1 MSTRYETKT
10 IEHLGLVA
18 TMFDELGVGE
28 LIDQLIPQD
37 FEQRQVTVGQAV
49 KAMVLHGLGFA
60 NRRLYLTPH
69 FFRNKPTEHLLGQ
82 GITAEMLNDDT
93 LGKALDQ
100 LHAYGVSE
108 LYSVIAAQAVTRL
121 GLRPTVGHQDI
132 TSFHTDGV
140 YNSETPP
147 DPNAGVVH
155 ITRGYSRDGKAELN
169 QVALELIHEHQ
180 ARLPVAMQVLD
191 GNQNDQQ
198 TMCTSV
204 GAHIEQLRA
213 VGIGMLVKDSAGY
226 SDNALQAHE
235 AAGLKW
241 ITRVPATLAEVKMLL
256 EATDPT
262 TLQPLAEGY
271 RYRKVSSTY
280 AGVPQR
286 WLLIHSEAA
295 MARASKTVTRQ
306 LLKTTEQERKAFA
319 QLCRQAF
326 ACEQDAWGALAA
338 FQNDL
343 KALSIQEAS
352 VVKTAHYGKSGR
364 PSHERAPHRISYHL
378 QGLLVTPLRHYQEC
392 LTREAL
398 FVLATNELDA
408 DVVNDAEILA
418 TYKAQSISERGF
430 RFLKDPMFLAATL
443 FLKKVERI
451 MALLMV
457 MTVCLLVYAALE
469 HRIRTTLATRGVH
482 VPDQKGNPTQKP
494 TARWVFELFLDVHLL
509 SISTSTTE
517 VMTMNLNEDLRMLLG
532 LLGSAYQEA
541 YP

>member
-1 MSTRYETKT
+1 
-10 IEHLGLVA
+10 
-18 TMFDELGVGE
+18 
-28 LIDQLIPQD
+28 
-37 FEQRQVTVGQAV
+37 
-49 KAMVLHGLGFA
+49 MVLNGLGFA
-60 NRRLYLTPH
+60 TRRLYLTPH
-69 FFRNKPTEHLLGQ
+69 FFQNKPTEQLVGT

-100 LHAYGVSE
+100 LHGYGVSE

-132 TSFHTDGV
+132 TSFHTDGQ
-140 YNSETPP
+140 YNSATPP
-147 DPNAGVVH
+147 DPDARVVH
-155 ITRGYSRDGKAELN
+155 ITRGYSRDRKADLN

-180 ARLPVAMQVLD
+180 ASLPVALHVLD

-198 TMCTSV
+198 TMGTSV
-204 GAHIEQLRA
+204 GTHIEQLRA

-226 SDNALQAHE
+226 SDTALQAHE
-235 AAGLKW
+235 AAGLTW
-241 ITRVPATLAEVKMLL
+241 ITRVPATLAAVKTLV
-256 EATDPT
+256 EETDPT
-262 TLQPLAEGY
+262 TLQALAEGY
-271 RYRKVSSTY
+271 RYRKVSSNY

-286 WLLIHSEAA
+286 WLLIHSDAA
-295 MARASKTVTRQ
+295 MARASKTVTRH

-319 QLCRQAF
+319 QLCRQDF
-326 ACEQDAWGALAA
+326 ACEQDATGALEAL
-338 FQNDL
+338 QNDL
-343 KALSIQEAS
+343 KVLRVHEAR
-352 VVKTAHYGKSGR
+352 VVGTAHFARAGR
-364 PSHERAPHRISYHL
+364 PSQDRAPDRISYQI
-378 QGLLVTPLRHYQEC
+378 QGLLVTPLSHYQQV
-392 LTREAL
+392 LTRAAL

-408 DVVNDAEILA
+408 ELVTDAELLA

-469 HRIRTTLATRGVH
+469 HRIRTSLATGGGS
-482 VPDQKGNPTQKP
+482 VPDQKGSPTQKP

-509 SISTSTTE
+509 SVITGTTE
-517 VMTMNLNEDLRMLLG
+517 VMTMNLKEELRMLLG
-532 LLGSAYQEA
+532 LLGSAYQKA